1 MHLGVILNRVFRM
14 KDNPLFQYI
23 VKHQNEIN
31 KLYFILPLE
40 DLTDASEVKRDYY
53 HKVVKGFVNALDKH
67 DIQPHIVTYEKLGEL
82 AETLALSHVLV
93 AKDIMSYH
101 KEIYDYPHVKKA
113 FENHQVT
120 VIGQR
125 VNHYFEP
132 TKTFNKQQQPYKV
145 FTSFYKANRQDLVNT
160 PKKNYQFKHLS
171 QITEKGSNQIDLNFK
186 NNKDLEQLARKA
198 WGEFLNG
205 NIAHYDKL
213 IDDVSQDFVSGLG
226 KYLAYGLLDIRE
238 IINDLLEG
246 YDSDETNYE
255 AFIREVIFR
264 EFYYVLMTQYPET
277 ATKSFY
283 EKYRNMQWSYNKTHF
298 EVWKK
303 GQTGYPIVDAA
314 MIKLNRTGYMHNRLR
329 MIVSQFLTKNLFI
342 DWTWG
347 EDYFRQYLIDYDNAS
362 NVHGW
367 QWSASTGTDAVPYFR
382 MFNPIRQSEK
392 FDSNGY
398 FIKSEIELFKEVPTH
413 FIHNPTL
420 YRSELYE
427 KYNIE
432 FDKDYPNSIVNHN
445 ESRKYVLEKFKSINK
460 Y

>member
-145 FTSFYKANRQDLVNT
+145 FTSFYKANRKDLVNT

-186 NNKDLEQLARKA
+186 NNKDIEQLARKA

-347 EDYFRQYLIDYDNAS
+347 EDYFRKYLIDYDNAS

>member
-145 FTSFYKANRQDLVNT
+145 FTSFYKANRKDLVNT

-213 IDDVSQDFVSGLG
+213 IDDVSQDFVSGFG

-347 EDYFRQYLIDYDNAS
+347 EDYFRKYLIDYDNAS

>member
-1 MHLGVILNRVFRM
+1 MHLGVILNRVFRT
-14 KDNPLFQYI
+14 KDNPLFHYI

-67 DIQPHIVTYEKLGEL
+67 DIQPYIVTYEKLGEL

-145 FTSFYKANRQDLVNT
+145 FTSFYKANRQDLVHT
-160 PKKNYQFKHLS
+160 PKKSYQVKQLS
-171 QITEKGSNQIDLNFK
+171 QIAEKGSNQSDLKFE
-186 NNKDLEQLARKA
+186 NNKDIEKLARKA
-198 WGEFLNG
+198 WDDFLNG
-205 NIAHYDKL
+205 DIAHYDKL
-213 IDDVSQDFVSGLG
+213 TDDVSQDFVSGLG

-238 IINDLLEG
+238 IINDLLED
-246 YDSDETNYE
+246 YESDEKNYE
-255 AFIREVIFR
+255 AFIREVLFR

-277 ATKSFY
+277 ATKSFS

-314 MIKLNRTGYMHNRLR
+314 MKKLNRTGYMHNRLR
-329 MIVSQFLTKNLFI
+329 MVVAQFLTKNLFI

-347 EDYFRQYLIDYDNAS
+347 EEYFRQYLIDYDNAS

-382 MFNPIRQSEK
+382 MFNPIRQSER
-392 FDSNGY
+392 FDAQGY
-398 FIKSEIELFKEVPTH
+398 FIKTQLEIFNDVSSKYIHDPT
-413 FIHNPTL
+413 
-420 YRSELYE
+420 
-427 KYNIE
+427 KYKDKLQKIYHIE
-432 FDKDYPNSIVNHN
+432 IGKDYPQTIVNHKN
-445 ESRKYVLEKFKSINK
+445 SRDYVMDKFKQF
-460 Y
+460 

>member
-145 FTSFYKANRQDLVNT
+145 FTSFYKANRKDLVNT

-255 AFIREVIFR
+255 AFVREVIFR

-347 EDYFRQYLIDYDNAS
+347 EDYFRKYLIDYDNAS

>member
-1 MHLGVILNRVFRM
+1 MHLGVILNRVFRT
-14 KDNPLFQYI
+14 KDSPLFQYI

-53 HKVVKGFVNALDKH
+53 YKVVKGFVNALDKH

-101 KEIYDYPHVKKA
+101 KEIYDYPHVKKV

-145 FTSFYKANRQDLVNT
+145 FTSFYKANRQDLVHT
-160 PKKNYQFKHLS
+160 PKKSYQFKQLS
-171 QITEKGSNQIDLNFK
+171 QIAEKGSNQSDLKFE
-186 NNKDLEQLARKA
+186 NNKDIEKLARKA
-198 WGEFLNG
+198 WDDFLNSD
-205 NIAHYDKL
+205 IAHYDKL
-213 IDDVSQDFVSGLG
+213 TDDVSQDFVSGLG

-238 IINDLLEG
+238 IINDLLED
-246 YDSDETNYE
+246 YESDEKNYE

-264 EFYYVLMTQYPET
+264 EFYYVLMMQYPET
-277 ATKSFY
+277 ATKSFS

-314 MIKLNRTGYMHNRLR
+314 MKKLNHTGYMHNRLR
-329 MIVSQFLTKNLFI
+329 MVVSQFLTKNLFI

-347 EDYFRQYLIDYDNAS
+347 EEYFRQYLIDYDNAS

-382 MFNPIRQSEK
+382 MFNPIRQSER
-392 FDSNGY
+392 FDAQGY
-398 FIKSEIELFKEVPTH
+398 FIKTQLKIFNDVSRKYIHDPTKYKDKLQEIYH
-413 FIHNPTL
+413 
-420 YRSELYE
+420 
-427 KYNIE
+427 IE
-432 FDKDYPNSIVNHN
+432 IGKDYPQTIVNHKN
-445 ESRKYVLEKFKSINK
+445 SRDYVMDKFKQF
-460 Y
+460 

>member
-1 MHLGVILNRVFRM
+1 MHLGVILKRVFRM

-145 FTSFYKANRQDLVNT
+145 FTSFYKANRKDLVNT

-347 EDYFRQYLIDYDNAS
+347 EDYFRKYLIDYDNAS

>member
-145 FTSFYKANRQDLVNT
+145 FTSFYKANRKDLVNT

-347 EDYFRQYLIDYDNAS
+347 EDYFRKYLIDYDNAS

-445 ESRKYVLEKFKSINK
+445 ESR
-460 Y
+460 

>member
-1 MHLGVILNRVFRM
+1 MHLGVILNRVFRT

-67 DIQPHIVTYEKLGEL
+67 DIQPYIVTYEKLGEL

-145 FTSFYKANRQDLVNT
+145 FTSFYKANRQDLVHT
-160 PKKNYQFKHLS
+160 PKKSYQFKQLS
-171 QITEKGSNQIDLNFK
+171 QIAEKGSNQSDLKFE
-186 NNKDLEQLARKA
+186 NNKDIEKLARKA
-198 WGEFLNG
+198 WDDFLNG
-205 NIAHYDKL
+205 DIAHYDKL
-213 IDDVSQDFVSGLG
+213 TDDVSQDFVSGLG

-238 IINDLLEG
+238 IINDLLED
-246 YDSDETNYE
+246 YESDERNYE
-255 AFIREVIFR
+255 AFIREVLFR

-277 ATKSFY
+277 ATKSFS

-314 MIKLNRTGYMHNRLR
+314 MKKLNRTGYMHNRLR
-329 MIVSQFLTKNLFI
+329 MVVSQFLTKNLFI

-347 EDYFRQYLIDYDNAS
+347 EEYFRQYLIDYDNAS

-382 MFNPIRQSEK
+382 MFNPIRQSER
-392 FDSNGY
+392 FDAQGY
-398 FIKSEIELFKEVPTH
+398 FIKTQLEIFNDVSSKYIHDPTKH
-413 FIHNPTL
+413 KDKLQEIYH
-420 YRSELYE
+420 
-427 KYNIE
+427 IE
-432 FDKDYPNSIVNHN
+432 IGKDYPQTIVNHKN
-445 ESRKYVLEKFKSINK
+445 SRDYVMDKFKQF
-460 Y
+460 

>member
-53 HKVVKGFVNALDKH
+53 HKVVKRFVNALDKH

-145 FTSFYKANRQDLVNT
+145 FTSFYKANRKDLVNT

-213 IDDVSQDFVSGLG
+213 IDDVSQDFVSGFG

-347 EDYFRQYLIDYDNAS
+347 EDYFRKYLIDYDNAS

>member
-132 TKTFNKQQQPYKV
+132 TKTFNKQQQPYKI
-145 FTSFYKANRQDLVNT
+145 FTSFYKANRKDLVNT

-347 EDYFRQYLIDYDNAS
+347 RTDFRNYLIDYDNAS

>member
-145 FTSFYKANRQDLVNT
+145 FTSFYKANRKDLVNT

-186 NNKDLEQLARKA
+186 NNKDLEQLARKR

-205 NIAHYDKL
+205 DIAHYDKL

-264 EFYYVLMTQYPET
+264 EFYYVLMTQYPEA
-277 ATKSFY
+277 ATKSFS
-283 EKYRNMQWSYNKTHF
+283 EKYRNMKWSYNKAHF
-298 EVWKK
+298 EAWKK

-314 MIKLNRTGYMHNRLR
+314 MKKLNRTGYMHNRLR

-347 EDYFRQYLIDYDNAS
+347 ENYFRQNLIDYDNAS

>member
-145 FTSFYKANRQDLVNT
+145 FTSFYKANRKDLVNT

-329 MIVSQFLTKNLFI
+329 MVVSQFLTKNLFI

>member
-145 FTSFYKANRQDLVNT
+145 FTSFYKANRKDLVNT

-347 EDYFRQYLIDYDNAS
+347 EDYFRKYLIDYDNAS

>member
-1 MHLGVILNRVFRM
+1 MHLGVILNRVFRT

-40 DLTDASEVKRDYY
+40 DLTDASEVKREYY
-53 HKVVKGFVNALDKH
+53 YKVVKGFVNALDKH

-160 PKKNYQFKHLS
+160 PKKSYQFKQLS
-171 QITEKGSNQIDLNFK
+171 QIAEKGSNQSDLKFE
-186 NNKDLEQLARKA
+186 NNKDIEKLARKA
-198 WGEFLNG
+198 WDDFLNSD
-205 NIAHYDKL
+205 IAHYDKL
-213 IDDVSQDFVSGLG
+213 TDDVSQDFVSGLG

-238 IINDLLEG
+238 IINDLLED
-246 YDSDETNYE
+246 YESDEKNYE
-255 AFIREVIFR
+255 AFIREVLFR

-277 ATKSFY
+277 ATKSFS

-314 MIKLNRTGYMHNRLR
+314 MKKLNRTGYMHNRLR
-329 MIVSQFLTKNLFI
+329 MVVSQFLTKNLFI

-347 EDYFRQYLIDYDNAS
+347 EEYFRQYLIDYDNAS

-382 MFNPIRQSEK
+382 MFNPIRQSER
-392 FDSNGY
+392 FDAQGY
-398 FIKSEIELFKEVPTH
+398 FIKTQLEIFNDVSIKYIHDPT
-413 FIHNPTL
+413 
-420 YRSELYE
+420 
-427 KYNIE
+427 KYKDKLQEIYHIE
-432 FDKDYPNSIVNHN
+432 IGKDYPQTIVNHKN
-445 ESRKYVLEKFKSINK
+445 SRDYVMDKFKQF
-460 Y
+460 

>member
-1 MHLGVILNRVFRM
+1 M

-145 FTSFYKANRQDLVNT
+145 FTSFYKANRKDLVNT

-347 EDYFRQYLIDYDNAS
+347 EDYFRKYLIDYDNAS